1 MAGEFTHLHL
11 HTSYSLLDGAIR
23 LEDLFPKVLEQGM
36 KSVAMTDHGNMFGA
50 IDFYN
55 KAKQAGVKP
64 IFGTETYVAGN
75 DRTDRT
81 NRKNHHLILLARN
94 TAGYKNLSYLNSM
107 GYLEG
112 FYYHPRIDKPL
123 LKERSNGLIG
133 LSACLGSELA
143 QSVLRDGVEKAKDVA
158 LEYQSIFE
166 PGSYFLEVMPNGLD
180 EQAVVNE
187 AYRKI
192 GRDLDIPVVATNDC
206 HYVNR
211 GDYKA
216 HEILMCIQQG
226 KTIED
231 EKRLSHKNDA
241 YYIKTPQEMEAAFSD
256 WPEVLENTAR
266 ISDMCN
272 VELELGKPMLPQ
284 FKVPDD
290 YDRDSY
296 VEKCARDGLE
306 RRFREKTS
314 RGEKFDP
321 DQYRARLDYELGVI
335 KKMGFSSYF
344 LIVWD
349 FINWAK
355 EHGIPVGPGR
365 GSGAGSVAAW
375 ALRITDIDPVVY
387 KLIFE
392 RFLNPER
399 VSMPD
404 FDVDFCMERRD
415 EVIKY
420 VTQKYGKDNVG
431 QIATFHQLK
440 SRGVIRD
447 IARVMSIPYQEAD
460 KVAKLVPEPVQ
471 GKSPPIEKAIAEEP
485 RLKELYDND
494 PKYRELLDVAKAL
507 EGLNRHAG
515 MHAAGVV
522 ISEKPLW
529 EYVPCFRGQNG
540 EIVTQFAKDEVELAG
555 LVKFDFLGLK
565 TLTVIDKAVKLIRA
579 GSSQNGPN
587 AAAFDIDRVPIDD
600 QEVYKMI
607 SAGDT
612 TGVFQLESSGFREIL
627 KKLKPDQIE
636 DIVAAVA
643 LYRPGPLEGGM
654 VDDFIDRKHGK
665 KKVAYPHPSLE
676 AILKDTYGVIV
687 YQEQVMQIAQVLA
700 GYSLGQADLLRRAMG
715 KKKKE
720 VMEKEKAGFLAGAE
734 KNAVDAHVAAEVF
747 DLMAYFAG
755 YGFNRSHSAAYAIVT
770 YQTAY
775 LKRHYPHEF
784 MAGLLSCDRDKVDNI
799 VKFIAE
805 ARAMG
810 LTVERPDV
818 NESDLDFTV
827 VTHAAP
833 AAPPTATT
841 GKKSK
846 KGSADAEAK
855 AAAASANGGAAA
867 TIKVIRFGMGAVKG
881 VGEGAV
887 EAVIAARKEGGAFT
901 SVYDLCARVDGAKVN
916 KRVIEAF
923 VQSGALDAVGVLRKV
938 NRAQMFAA
946 IETAMERAAQAQR
959 DRKSGQTSLFG
970 LLAATP
976 SAPMAQGPEL
986 YPTVQEWNP
995 KQLLANEKE
1004 SLGFYIT
1011 GHPLDRYQ
1019 GDISHYANATTAD
1032 LDKHARAP
1040 SPPGRRDEAPDDVTI
1055 GGVVS
1060 EYRERPTK
1068 SGNGKIAFFNLQDQ
1082 YGQVEVIVFPKT
1094 WEKVRDILTSDE
1106 PLLCSG
1112 RVVDEGEG
1120 EQHAYRFLLGEATP
1134 LARVREQK
1142 TTRMHVMLNADLVA
1156 MTQIERELKGILSE
1170 YKGACAT
1177 YLHIKIPMR
1186 SETVIPLGTAYAV
1199 SPSDDLLA
1207 QDRASVRGSGRGL
1220 PVRKIGAW
1228 GGSSDDR
1235 GSSLLWAWCWP
1246 SHAPRRPRR
1255 RPSPTR

>member
-23 LEDLFPKVLEQGM
+23 LDDLFPRVLEYGM

-50 IDFYN
+50 IDFFKRA
-55 KAKQAGVKP
+55 KAAGVKP
-64 IFGTETYVAGN
+64 IFGTETYVAGY
-75 DRTDRT
+75 DRFDRQ

-94 TAGYKNLSYLNSM
+94 KEGYQNLSYLNSM

-123 LKERSNGLIG
+123 LKERGAGLIG

-143 QSVLRDGVEKAKDVA
+143 QAVLQQGVDKAKDVA
-158 LEYQSIFE
+158 REYQSLFE
-166 PGSYFLEVMPNGLD
+166 PGCYFLEVMPNGLD
-180 EQAVVNE
+180 EQHKVNE
-187 AYRKI
+187 AYRDI
-192 GRDLDIPVVATNDC
+192 GRELGIPCVATNDC

-241 YYIKTPQEMEAAFSD
+241 YYIKSPAEMEAAFRD
-256 WPEVLENTAR
+256 WPEVLENTGR
-266 ISDMCN
+266 IADMCH
-272 VELELGKPMLPQ
+272 VELELGHNMLPR
-284 FKVPDD
+284 FKVPDG
-290 YDRDSY
+290 YDLESY
-296 VEKCARDGLE
+296 LAQAARDGLE
-306 RRFREKTS
+306 RRL
-314 RGEKFDP
+314 GEKHAVGRSFDA
-321 DQYRARLDYELGVI
+321 DAYRERLTYELGVI
-335 KKMGFSSYF
+335 QKMGFAGYF

-355 EHGIPVGPGR
+355 EKGIPVGPGR

-375 ALRITDIDPVVY
+375 ALRITDIDPLDF

-415 EVIKY
+415 EVIQY
-420 VTQKYGKDNVG
+420 VTAKYGKDNVG

-447 IARVMSIPYQEAD
+447 IARVMGIPYAEAD
-460 KVAKLVPEPVQ
+460 KVAKLVPEPIQ
-471 GKSPPIEKAIAEEP
+471 GKSPPIDEAIVKEP

-565 TLTVIDKAVKLIRA
+565 TLTVIAKAVALVNQRRRA
-579 GSSQNGPN
+579 TGDT
-587 AAAFDIDRVPIDD
+587 ALEIDKIPLDD
-600 QEVYKMI
+600 AEVYKMI
-607 SAGDT
+607 SAADT

-627 KKLKPDQIE
+627 KKLKPDNIE

-665 KKVAYPHPSLE
+665 KKVFYPHPTLE

-687 YQEQVMQIAQVLA
+687 YQEQVMQIAQVMA

-715 KKKKE
+715 KKKME
-720 VMEKEKAGFLAGAE
+720 VMAKEKAGFLAGAVKLGVSE
-734 KNAVDAHVAAEVF
+734 TTADEVF
-747 DLMAYFAG
+747 ELMAFFAG
-755 YGFNRSHSAAYAIVT
+755 YGFNRSHSAAYALIT

-775 LKRHYPHEF
+775 LKRHFPHEF
-784 MAGLLSCDRDKVDNI
+784 MAGLLSCDRDNIDNI

-810 LTVERPDV
+810 LKVERPDV
-818 NESDLDFTV
+818 NESELDFTV
-827 VTHAAP
+827 VPVA
-833 AAPPTATT
+833 
-841 GKKSK
+841 G
-846 KGSADAEAK
+846 DM
-855 AAAASANGGAAA
+855 
-867 TIKVIRFGMGAVKG
+867 VIRFGLGAVKG
-881 VGEGAV
+881 IGAAAV
-887 EAVIAARKEGGAFT
+887 EAILEARREGGPF
-901 SVYDLCARVDGAKVN
+901 SSIYDFAARVDQARVN
-916 KRVIEAF
+916 KRVVEAL
-923 VQSGALDAVGVLRKV
+923 VKSGAFDALAQRKSLS
-938 NRAQMFAA
+938 RAQVFGA
-946 IETAMERAAQAQR
+946 IEPAMDRAAQAQR
-959 DRKSGQTSLFG
+959 DKKSGQTSLFG
-970 LLAATP
+970 LLGGSEPNSSAA
-976 SAPMAQGPEL
+976 APEVYPPGGPGPGPGHDWL
-986 YPTVQEWNP
+986 PMQT
-995 KQLLANEKE
+995 LAFEKE

-1019 GDISHYANATTAD
+1019 GDISRYANANTGD
-1032 LDKHARAP
+1032 LEKWAK
-1040 SPPGRRDEAPDDVTI
+1040 PPNQSWRGDRGGDANEVEVAIAGIVT
-1055 GGVVS
+1055 

-1068 SGNGKIAFFNLQDQ
+1068 SGSGRMAFFNLQDQ
-1082 YGQVEVIVFPKT
+1082 LGQVEVVVFPKT
-1094 WEKVRDILTSDE
+1094 YDKLRDVINPDNPSVGDQPILCT
-1106 PLLCSG
+1106 G
-1112 RVVDEGEG
+1112 RVVDEGENPG
-1120 EQHAYRFLLGEATP
+1120 DHSDTAVHAFRLHLTDATP
-1134 LARVREQK
+1134 LADLRASK
-1142 TTRMHVMLNADLVA
+1142 TTRMHILLNADLVQRD
-1156 MTQIERELKGILSE
+1156 QIDELKGILLQH
-1170 YKGACAT
+1170 KGTCAT
-1177 YLHIKIPMR
+1177 YLHLKIPMR
-1186 SETVIPLGTAYAV
+1186 SETVIPLGSEFTVAPTDELLHRVETLFGDRVAV
-1199 SPSDDLLA
+1199 F
-1207 QDRASVRGSGRGL
+1207 R
-1220 PVRKIGAW
+1220 
-1228 GGSSDDR
+1228 
-1235 GSSLLWAWCWP
+1235 
-1246 SHAPRRPRR
+1246 
-1255 RPSPTR
+1255 